1 LRLHF
6 IYTLTGDISQK
17 FPQTFMHEEMLVGV
31 LGNNS
36 LMPNPVQ
43 PSLKMRFLSFQIDAA
58 ILKMILISDTS
69 QLNGMVNSG

>member
-1 LRLHF
+1 MGYQLF
-6 IYTLTGDISQK
+6 D
-17 FPQTFMHEEMLVGV
+17 V